1 MANVSSTALIASFIL
16 SLLKMRLHRLLEGN
30 GATGSSASERKRNR
44 GAPRAGRRGNVF
56 QAVSFKLVEI
66 RCC

>member
-1 MANVSSTALIASFIL
+1 MAKVNSTALIASFMS

-30 GATGSSASERKRNR
+30 GATGSSRRKRKRNR
-44 GAPRAGRRGNVF
+44 GSPRAGRRGNVF
-56 QAVSFKLVEI
+56 QAAYFKLVEI

>member
-1 MANVSSTALIASFIL
+1 
-16 SLLKMRLHRLLEGN
+16 MRLHRLLEGN